1 MRYLLDTNSLNT
13 HLLQRSVKGGNIFV
27 LKEVEDERTM
37 YGSSPS
43 NLRGVNILEP
53 TIKHLRRLQQL
64 LVEEG
69 SNLELIRLYTGE
81 GTADVMMLAYI
92 LAEREQPESLFP
104 DEYTIITQDKGLSE
118 AAIRY
123 SIRCQN
129 AL

>member
-13 HLLQRSVKGGNIFV
+13 HLLQRSVEGGNVFV

-64 LVEEG
+64 LVVEG
-69 SNLELIRLYTGE
+69 DNFELIRLYTGE
-81 GTADVMMLAYI
+81 GTADVAMLAYV

-104 DEYTIITQDKGLSE
+104 EEYIIITQDKAVLE
-118 AAIRY
+118 AAGRY
-123 SIRCQN
+123 GISCQST
-129 AL
+129 L